1 MPRQSSSLS
10 KDPLNVR
17 KRLRRQQVPLKRD
30 LEILANSRKPIS
42 EWDTEELA
50 RGRPR
55 DKNGGFRGDT
65 PKWITPLIMDEAK
78 RRLRVGALETLSSKV
93 IDAIEV
99 VHKIMM
105 CEDRDGEGKP
115 IVDARTRLQAAQFII
130 EHTIGKARQPVDMNG
145 SADGY
150 RQFLAGALKMVDPD
164 GNLVDAHPVIEGTTV
179 DAEADE

>member
-1 MPRQSSSLS
+1 MPRPTSSLS
-10 KDPLNVR
+10 QKPEHIR
-17 KRLRRQQVPLKRD
+17 KRLRRREVPLKRD
-30 LEILANSRKPIS
+30 LEMLANTRKPIN

-55 DKNGGFRGDT
+55 DKDGTFRGVT

-78 RRLRVGALETLSSKV
+78 RRLKVGALETLSSKV

-99 VHKIMM
+99 IHKLMM
-105 CEDRDGEGKP
+105 SDERDSDGKP

-150 RQFLAGALKMVDPD
+150 RQFLAGALKMVDTN
-164 GNLVDAHPVIEGTTV
+164 GQLVDAHPVIEGTAVET
-179 DAEADE
+179 EADE